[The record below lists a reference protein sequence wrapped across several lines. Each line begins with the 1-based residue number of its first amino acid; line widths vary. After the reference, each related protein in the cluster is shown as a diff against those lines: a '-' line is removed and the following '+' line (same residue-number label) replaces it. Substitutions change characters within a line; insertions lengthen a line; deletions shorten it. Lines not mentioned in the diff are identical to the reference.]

1 MIGSIISAILW
12 FLLGA
17 VVAFGG
23 ILLFLHY
30 CYKEIGGKK
39 GFRKNKDEIS
49 EAGIEFLEIMFG
61 EGSDDD
67 TD

>member
-23 ILLFLHY
+23 LILFAY
-30 CYKEIGGKK
+30 NCYKEIGGKK
-39 GFRKNKDEIS
+39 GLRKNKDEIS

>member
-12 FLLGA
+12 FLIGA
-17 VVAFGG
+17 VVTFGG

-39 GFRKNKDEIS
+39 GCRENKEEIS
-49 EAGIEFLEIMFG
+49 EAGIEFFEIMFG
-61 EGSDDD
+61 DESDED